1 MAVRNRPLG
10 RSYIPVKRIELVV
23 KLQPG
28 RNRAGNEALRL
39 LSKFLLVITLAKTED
54 KEAQLMQFLKIS
66 VLGPSAGQRRM
77 KKAPER
83 ESEDNQELLSFY
95 SMLGIWCAWCLYSSC
110 CCGVN
115 PVKHK
120 LPPITDILYGT
131 AFITRTHAHT
141 YVHTYMLTLTWN
153 RHSQAGKAELDCWI
167 WVHYRSGTASTLANG
182 FFVGVD
188 SAGKSS
194 CEAC

>member
-39 LSKFLLVITLAKTED
+39 LPKFLLVITLAKTED

-95 SMLGIWCAWCLYSSC
+95 SMLGI
-110 CCGVN
+110 
-115 PVKHK
+115 
-120 LPPITDILYGT
+120 
-131 AFITRTHAHT
+131 
-141 YVHTYMLTLTWN
+141 
-153 RHSQAGKAELDCWI
+153 
-167 WVHYRSGTASTLANG
+167 
-182 FFVGVD
+182 
-188 SAGKSS
+188 
-194 CEAC
+194 